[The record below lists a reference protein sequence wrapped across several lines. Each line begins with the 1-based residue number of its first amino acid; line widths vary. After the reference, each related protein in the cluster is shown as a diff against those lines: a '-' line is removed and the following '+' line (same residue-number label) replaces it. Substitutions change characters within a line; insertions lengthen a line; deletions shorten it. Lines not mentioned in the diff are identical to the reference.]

1 MRFDNISNTDLSA
14 LIDNWIKNQRDR
26 GIMKR
31 KLIDGI
37 TYERISEEYELSVKQ
52 VYRICKKYV
61 ALLYQLCNEWATIC
75 P

>member
-37 TYERISEEYELSVKQ
+37 TYEKISEEYELSVKQ
-52 VYRICKKYV
+52 VYRIVKKYV
-61 ALLYQLCNEWATIC
+61 AMLYQLCNEWATIC